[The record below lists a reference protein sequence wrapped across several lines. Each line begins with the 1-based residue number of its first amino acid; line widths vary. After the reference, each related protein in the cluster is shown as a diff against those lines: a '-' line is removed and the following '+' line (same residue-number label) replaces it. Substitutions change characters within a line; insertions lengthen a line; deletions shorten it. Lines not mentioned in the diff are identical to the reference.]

1 MADQKEALHQIRRQ
15 LSTDSEEFH
24 DEKLDPRIQIELE
37 KLNKAT
43 EEINKLELELDDAR
57 ASFRQALSDSTQ
69 KLNTLAK
76 KLGACV
82 EKARPYYD
90 ARIKAKDDH
99 LETQKAALRYERACS
114 MHEAAKE
121 MVQLAEQG
129 YMRREQPSD
138 PAWQEMLNHA
148 TMKVN
153 EAEKERNESER
164 EHERTTIN
172 FKNSEDRVQQL
183 QKELK
188 RAITKSNFATRRHF
202 LQLSSLANQHWLSLL
217 PYFEMKIKF
226 NQVMEEQK
234 INVSRLEEDVASS
247 KALYSQALHSLEAIS
262 DEIHRQRLE
271 RRKQQQLGVRS
282 AGVGAEDPSP
292 PPSWD
297 NGSPH
302 IDGSV
307 TPHTSSCSNVS
318 LTTITVSSSDA
329 TQSMNTLSQSKVELQ
344 MEDTSKDFLFPSVIH
359 PTADK
364 ARTDSY
370 RQAIDSSQVMSPST
384 DSMCSADYDENFD
397 TPSLDEEYM
406 NLPNTHSPRG
416 RIVMQR
422 AHVKQEKNEEVFQD
436 AQSSTAL
443 DEKSPEEES
452 QKVQKATSD
461 ATDGLSERQ
470 RSQPIAI
477 AGIRSHTEGVLHH
490 PLSKN
495 YHSNLS
501 TPEGGN
507 SPVSGSP
514 STSRKSP
521 KLQGLILRIDP
532 SMDPLQRVYSSRP
545 NSLSSTPPQYYP
557 PSAQDTPA
565 DNVPEPS
572 AEPVTKSISSRS
584 QSEGTPVRAVPSS
597 KELGTPGSERALR
610 VPSTS
615 DMSSYHEDSSD
626 TESIA
631 SAGPMID
638 DEQIEFLNLNFS
650 NQTVKDDNPPSFRRQ
665 SWNRMSLPPRLSY
678 LEGYVRK
685 TSVSSEAQIPEQA
698 ETEAPKVEAQQL

>member
-69 KLNTLAK
+69 KLNALAK

-172 FKNSEDRVQQL
+172 FKNSEERVQLL

-188 RAITKSNFATRRHF
+188 RAITKSK
-202 LQLSSLANQHWLSLL
+202 

-226 NQVMEEQK
+226 NQIMEEQK
-234 INVSRLEEDVASS
+234 INVSRLEEDVASA

-297 NGSPH
+297 NSSPH

-318 LTTITVSSSDA
+318 LTTVTVSSSDA
-329 TQSMNTLSQSKVELQ
+329 TQSMNTFSQSKVELQ
-344 MEDTSKDFLFPSVIH
+344 MEDSSKDFLFPSVIR

-364 ARTDSY
+364 ARTESY

-416 RIVMQR
+416 RIVIQR

-443 DEKSPEEES
+443 GEES
-452 QKVQKATSD
+452 QEVHEAPSD
-461 ATDGLSERQ
+461 DADGQVERR

-477 AGIRSHTEGVLHH
+477 TGIRSRVEGVTYH

-495 YHSNLS
+495 YHSDHG

-507 SPVSGSP
+507 SPLSGSP

-557 PSAQDTPA
+557 PNAQDTPA
-565 DNVPEPS
+565 DNVSEPA
-572 AEPVTKSISSRS
+572 AEPVTKSVSSRH
-584 QSEGTPVRAVPSS
+584 QSEGTQVRVVPNS

-610 VPSTS
+610 VPSSS

-638 DEQIEFLNLNFS
+638 DDQIEFLSLNFS
-650 NQTVKDDNPPSFRRQ
+650 NQTVKDDNPPTFRRQ

-678 LEGYVRK
+678 LEGYVK
-685 TSVSSEAQIPEQA
+685 KASVSSEAQILEQ
-698 ETEAPKVEAQQL
+698 TESEASKVEV